1 MLEPVVVY
9 APPNV
14 GGPAIARAA
23 SGLALLPSNASRL
36 VRLHRLAA
44 LGMALAD
51 DSLRPLSSSAVRALL
66 KRDDIGGSG
75 ILHLED
81 PYSEILIQSIS
92 FYGGEYLVSPGSGE
106 HTVSD
111 VENLADAAFRKD
123 WMPKDLRGPVRQLI
137 QGLLVVSNL
146 VLTRAGLTRGTRP
159 GRDPRTPMDVP
170 SAARLDEL
178 AQAAFLSHDDLEAH
192 GAWLQMVVD
201 TFALDPGELTDPCS
215 GDLIDERLVETP
227 FLRLPE
233 GYQVVVP
240 LDLLLTV
247 RHHLL
252 RFAYQEDQ
260 LEDLG
265 KRYRAA
271 ALRRV
276 ERLLPHGAHRQL
288 LSEESSM
295 NRYLFSIDSD
305 TDIHAIVATDPL
317 GDWSPDHVWGRYDTS
332 GALDSIAHLIQPDVR
347 STYSTAESLL
357 HLVITDSPGRSA
369 FWGVPNVDGA
379 DPVLMARADDL
390 EVMLHREADG
400 AHGLLYF
407 AEAID
412 RRPGESLTTNILD
425 EYSAYEENQKSF
437 YFSDGRVPTF
447 TLFQVGDGYFE
458 REKFF
463 DVTDRHGVEAPVE
476 GRPMAQARRRYNRDT
491 PEIFL
496 VDSTP
501 SFIGYVV
508 EVGANAVFVSPELGE
523 EPSPDATA
531 LLLES
536 VAFWVRECIVL
547 GGHRPR
553 SPRIHLVVS
562 PGTAS
567 TWSRL
572 GDEPVSERSISAE
585 TAAGTITL
593 RFADLFVAELHEE
606 SNVAERHLVEVL
618 LTELFAVDVED
629 VEALV
634 ELVAPL
640 GPKRMLHAF
649 NENNAPDMRAE
660 RLPPPLTGHEQVTA
674 QILDEL
680 GDWLRAPLGGGVPV
694 GPLFGEDRSA
704 VLNKAVSHMFDRMEQ
719 DIARYDQR
727 ALLDYLVA
735 QNEALVHFVKYNERM
750 LRSRLACFGADA
762 ETTKE
767 LVKHRS
773 DSAIASRANR
783 FLIEYVAAQPPQGG
797 RLPITHGYYQMLGLA
812 QEIIERGTASDFLHF
827 GLADFEV
834 SILESGRLGINRDEP
849 VDAAMKAYAAASGA
863 RAIQSAAEPL
873 PGDTSAP
880 TQDIVNE
887 SADAMR
893 SEYGFTLP
901 DLREV
906 CGGLLDMGTAD
917 QVTRVARA
925 DALSQIAGERN
936 LDPDLVNT
944 VLNAITLA
952 PRGKFMSIGPDALP
966 WRFNRDM
973 SYVRRP
979 LVLQGDELV
988 FGFRSIL
995 GTGPYWLSSMTSGRL
1010 QANART
1016 QSMRAYISQA
1026 RGRINHNYAVDVA
1039 ERLRGLGLTSE
1050 LSVNKVDGVRIA
1062 DPNGLDLGDID
1073 VLAWHPV
1080 TRTVLAVEAKD
1091 FEVARTPAEMSHEIV
1106 KLFLGKQGKKVERST
1121 VDKHAR
1127 RIDWLSA
1134 NLADVLAHM
1143 GANARPV
1150 ECSVIGV
1157 IVTSEPLVT
1166 PLVASSTIPVIA
1178 FADVGLDTLGLAPMP
1193 TSGARRR
1200 RR

>member
-1 MLEPVVVY
+1 MLKPVAVY

-14 GGPAIARAA
+14 GGSAIARAA

-51 DSLRPLSSSAVRALL
+51 DSLKPLSSSAVRALL
-66 KRDDIGGSG
+66 KRDDIGGGG

-106 HTVSD
+106 YTVSD
-111 VENLADAAFRKD
+111 VENLADAAFRAD

-159 GRDPRTPMDVP
+159 GRDPRTLMDVP
-170 SAARLDEL
+170 SAARLDDL

-201 TFALDPGELTDPCS
+201 TFALDPGQLTNPCS
-215 GDLIDERLVETP
+215 GDFMEERLIETP
-227 FLRLPE
+227 FLRLPD

-240 LDLLLTV
+240 LELLLTV

-252 RFAYQEDQ
+252 RFTYQEDQ
-260 LEDLG
+260 LEELG

-276 ERLLPHGAHRQL
+276 ERQLPHEAPRQS
-288 LSEESSM
+288 LSQERSM
-295 NRYLFSIDSD
+295 NRYLFSIDSA
-305 TDIHAIVATDPL
+305 TDLHVIVATDHL
-317 GDWSPDHVWGRYDTS
+317 VDWSPYHAWGMYDTR
-332 GALDSIAHLIQPDVR
+332 GALARIEHLIQPEVR

-400 AHGLLYF
+400 ALGLMYF
-407 AEAID
+407 AEAIE
-412 RRPGESLTTNILD
+412 RRPGGSMTTNILD
-425 EYSAYEENQKSF
+425 EYSTYEENEKSF
-437 YFSDGRVPTF
+437 YFDNSVPAF
-447 TLFQVGDGYFE
+447 TVFEVGDGYFE

-463 DVTDRHGVEAPVE
+463 EETDRHGVEAPVE
-476 GRPMAQARRRYNRDT
+476 GRPMVQATRRYNRDA
-491 PEIFL
+491 PEIFI
-496 VDSTP
+496 VDPSP

-508 EVGANAVFVSPELGE
+508 EVGANEVFVSPDPSD
-523 EPSPDATA
+523 EPLPDVTA
-531 LLLES
+531 ALLES
-536 VAFWVRECIVL
+536 VAFWIRECIII
-547 GGHRPR
+547 GGLRPR
-553 SPRIHLVVS
+553 SLRSHIIVS
-562 PGTAS
+562 PGPAS
-567 TWSRL
+567 IWSRL
-572 GDEPVSERSISAE
+572 GDGPTSGRAVTSE
-585 TAAGTITL
+585 TVAGTITF
-593 RFADLFVAELHEE
+593 RFTDLFVAQLHEE
-606 SNVAERHLVEVL
+606 SNVAERQLVEVL
-618 LTELFAVDVED
+618 LTELFTVQTDDVMAMVD
-629 VEALV
+629 
-634 ELVAPL
+634 LVAPL
-640 GPKRMLHAF
+640 GPKRMLNAF

-660 RLPPPLTGHEQVTA
+660 QLPPPLTGHDQVTA

-680 GDWLRAPLGGGVPV
+680 GDWLRDPQGAGVTV
-694 GPLFGEDRSA
+694 GPLTGPDRSA
-704 VLNKAVSHMFDRMEQ
+704 VLNKAVAYLFQRMEAQ
-719 DIARYDQR
+719 IAPYDQR

-735 QNEALVHFVKYNERM
+735 QNEALVHFAKYNERM
-750 LRSRLACFGADA
+750 LRSRLACFGVNA

-773 DSAIASRANR
+773 DSASASRANR

-797 RLPITHGYYQMLGLA
+797 RLPTTRGYDQLLGLA
-812 QEIIERGTASDFLHF
+812 KEIIERGTASDFLHF
-827 GLADFEV
+827 DLADFEV
-834 SILESGRLGINRDEP
+834 SILESGRLGMNRDEP
-849 VDAAMKAYAAASGA
+849 VDAAMKAYVAASGA
-863 RAIQSAAEPL
+863 RAIQSATDPL

-880 TQDIVNE
+880 TQDVVNG
-887 SADAMR
+887 SVDAMR

-906 CGGLLDMGTAD
+906 CGGLLDIGTAD
-917 QVTRVARA
+917 QVTRVTRA
-925 DALSQIAGERN
+925 DASSLIAGARN
-936 LDPDLVNT
+936 IHPDLVNT
-944 VLNAITLA
+944 VLNAITLT
-952 PRGKFMSIGPDALP
+952 PRDEFMSIGPDALP

-995 GTGPYWLSSMTSGRL
+995 GTGPYWLSGITSGRL

-1016 QSMRAYISQA
+1016 QSMKAYISHA
-1026 RGRINHNYAVDVA
+1026 RGRINHKYAVDVA
-1039 ERLRGLGLTSE
+1039 ERLRGLGLTAK
-1050 LSVNKVDGVRIA
+1050 LAVNKIGGMRIT
-1062 DPNGLDLGDID
+1062 DPDRLDLGDID
-1073 VLAWHPV
+1073 VLAWHPT
-1080 TRTVLAVEAKD
+1080 TRTILAVEAKD

-1106 KLFLGKQGKKVERST
+1106 KLFLGKQGKKIERST

-1127 RIDWLSA
+1127 RIGWLRA

-1143 GANARPV
+1143 GADARPA
-1150 ECSVIGV
+1150 ECSVIGI

-1166 PLVASSTIPVIA
+1166 PLVTSSTIPVIA
-1178 FADVGLDTLGLAPMP
+1178 FADVRLDTLGIAQMP
-1193 TSGARRR
+1193 ASGARRR